1 MWSTFQPRR
10 RKYYPAFYFEDCGR
24 EKPKNMFE
32 KEKRQK
38 QKTRTCCCQQAGED
52 SSRVNAN
59 GVPSGRRM
67 TAFSVFL
74 PLDGPVGRRECDG
87 STPEIDWEA
96 AELRHVSCETNN
108 CIDCFFAAR
117 SFWKG
122 ESPQVGAYGM
132 RNGTR
137 ERYIRIIPLQVLP
150 RGNFKGAL
158 HFGEWSWYLL
168 MCRVFFSPCD
178 NRSKGCCDW
187 LVQVVST
194 MPCYVVFYW
203 PGFYF
208 HTVMDTKAV
217 LPFKFNKTN
226 IRGKLIVGI
235 KKRS

>member
-158 HFGEWSWYLL
+158 HFVNGVDIYL
-168 MCRVFFSPCD
+168 CAGFFFPV
-178 NRSKGCCDW
+178 W
-187 LVQVVST
+187 
-194 MPCYVVFYW
+194 
-203 PGFYF
+203 
-208 HTVMDTKAV
+208 
-217 LPFKFNKTN
+217 
-226 IRGKLIVGI
+226 
-235 KKRS
+235 